1 MTSGTIVEELSH
13 VFARG
18 DQAIATGSRAR
29 IMAVR
34 GLEVT
39 VRPDSAAGSA
49 GLPQR

>member
-1 MTSGTIVEELSH
+1 
-13 VFARG
+13 
-18 DQAIATGSRAR
+18 
-29 IMAVR
+29 MAVR